1 MPFTFA
7 CQLSGWP
14 LFNSNYKQFT
24 CQSFGQIHCLPRSG
38 VKRFDL
44 ELLLPTPSSSKD
56 GPDSLLKCSV
66 VPPPPPQKGNDPLAL
81 TIAIKR
87 NDLTTQFRK
96 LQHMFLYAW
105 QYTISTS
112 LQTGRQTDRWT
123 DRQIDRYRVVKNIDI
138 SNFPSVSSISY
149 SMMGH
154 KISLQWLS
162 NYLLPILVPTKFRSK
177 DQHDLSFL

>member
-1 MPFTFA
+1 M
-7 CQLSGWP
+7 W
-14 LFNSNYKQFT
+14 
-24 CQSFGQIHCLPRSG
+24 
-38 VKRFDL
+38 
-44 ELLLPTPSSSKD
+44 
-56 GPDSLLKCSV
+56 CSA
-66 VPPPPPQKGNDPLAL
+66 PPPPEKGNDPLAL

-177 DQHDLSFL
+177 DQHDLSFLQLWVIFSIFIYKLYKHRHALKMVEESFESLLGVIFNFLWNIKLIA